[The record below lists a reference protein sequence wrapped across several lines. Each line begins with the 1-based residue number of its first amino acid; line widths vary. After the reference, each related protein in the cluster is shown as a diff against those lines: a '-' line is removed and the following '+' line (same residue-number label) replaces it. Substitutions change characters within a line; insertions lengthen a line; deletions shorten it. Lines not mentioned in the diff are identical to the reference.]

1 VSFLSDAL
9 SSVSSA
15 LAGPAAAP
23 AAAAPD
29 ATPLYYKGDAIG
41 QAPDGTGGSYAPN
54 DTGTADTGEL
64 IEFIHFGFVHPD
76 YSTNF
81 VHQTSIQ
88 DDTDA
93 KLPQNPATPGSRAVM
108 YRGALERETLL
119 LSGFVAST
127 QTVLQEREQ
136 NEGAGA
142 LSGDAGSMIGAA
154 VSEASS
160 LLGGG
165 GSSSSSSSGGVKS
178 TDLNPVNAKVKS
190 IGGNLNVAAMNY
202 TITHQA
208 GEDLAQAR
216 ANYRQQLQKAANPPK
231 DQNAS
236 GSGLMNTLSS
246 VAGSIPGV
254 GPIFNTISGI
264 ATKVFDIYVAV
275 YAQMAT
281 HCELAIEK
289 ACHDV
294 TIDAIQ
300 NNKSPIFPVWFY
312 KPADATSQDQ
322 PLLDTST
329 GDLGSQAS
337 ALPGKLKDK
346 AEDSGAQMAHKF
358 LDVPTDDYP
367 AASQLDAAFATD
379 APKPAKDQ
387 PPAPASQVG
396 DLTAQ
401 AFSSALGFD
410 LPQFVKTIVSEI
422 METDVDLLQ
431 EIIKQLLP
439 WDQSQTIPAGE
450 LLDAGREALL
460 DRVLDLIT
468 SNFSFLSDLQKSAS
482 GANLFSP
489 PDGKAVTGGEAMN
502 KAGDLGKAELTQ
514 KLAPGLDPI
523 LQFAMGDLAAKLEAF
538 RSTAQAQKAVS
549 MEVYLG
555 RLPYLEALLFRNTFF
570 PIWDL
575 LVKQVFGSAAG
586 PLSGYLNSAGAFYKG
601 AKGDV
606 WTAQDDASRAQA
618 VANAAG
624 QGLNLGTGGSN
635 LGNLQKAWDQG
646 GIAKPNQDPTTPQV
660 QQDFPIQSRQNSA
673 TGTDI
678 TQDVWNGVTVIAD
691 SQYTNYP
698 PGGSSS
704 NGSSN
709 SNTNS
714 STSTA
719 TGQ

>member
-1 VSFLSDAL
+1 MSFLSDAL

-15 LAGPAAAP
+15 MSGPQASSSAAS
-23 AAAAPD
+23 D
-29 ATPLYYKGDAIG
+29 ATPLYFKGDAIG

-93 KLPQNPATPGSRAVM
+93 KLPQNPATPGSRAIM

-127 QTVLQEREQ
+127 QTVLQDREQ
-136 NEGAGA
+136 NEGAVG
-142 LSGDAGSMIGAA
+142 GDASSMVGAA
-154 VSEASS
+154 ISEASS

-165 GSSSSSSSGGVKS
+165 SSTPSSSGGVKS
-178 TDLNPVNAKVKS
+178 TDLNDVNSKVKS
-190 IGGNLNVAAMNY
+190 TGGNLNVTAVTY
-202 TITHQA
+202 TIAHQA
-208 GEDLAQAR
+208 GEDLAQQR
-216 ANYRQQLQKAANPPK
+216 ANFLQVLQKVANPPK
-231 DQNAS
+231 DQNAA
-236 GSGLMNTLSS
+236 GGGLLSTLSS

-281 HCELAIEK
+281 HCQLAIEK

-312 KPADATSQDQ
+312 KTPDSTSQGS
-322 PLLDTST
+322 LFDTSSGL
-329 GDLGSQAS
+329 GDAVSS
-337 ALPGKLKDK
+337 LPGKLQDR
-346 AEDSGAQMAHKF
+346 AEDTAAQTAHKF

-367 AASQLDAAFATD
+367 SATQLAAAFATD
-379 APKPAKDQ
+379 APNPNKDQ
-387 PPAPASQVG
+387 PPKPASQVG

-401 AFSSALGFD
+401 AFSDALGFT
-410 LPQFVKTIVSEI
+410 LPGFVKTIASEI
-422 METDVDLLQ
+422 MQTDVELLQ
-431 EIIKQLLP
+431 EIYKQLLP
-439 WDQSQTIPAGE
+439 WDQTQTIPASE
-450 LLDAGREALL
+450 IIEAGREALL
-460 DRVLDLIT
+460 DKAIDLLT
-468 SNFSFLSDLQKSAS
+468 GQFSFLTDLQKSL
-482 GANLFSP
+482 GGTNLFSP
-489 PDGKAVTGGEAMN
+489 PTAKAVTSDDVMN
-502 KAGDLGKAELTQ
+502 KGADLGKQELGD
-514 KLAPGLDPI
+514 KLAPGMDPI
-523 LQFAMGDLAAKLEAF
+523 LKFALGDLASKLDAI

-570 PIWDL
+570 PMWDL
-575 LVKQVFGSAAG
+575 LVNTVFGKSAG
-586 PLSGYLNSAGAFYKG
+586 PLAGYLNSAGAFYKQG
-601 AKGDV
+601 KQDV
-606 WTAQDDASRAQA
+606 WQAQDDVSRAQN
-618 VANAAG
+618 VANTVG
-624 QGLNLGTGGSN
+624 QGLNVGTSGGN
-635 LGNLQKAWDQG
+635 PLQSLQQAWSQG
-646 GIAKPNQDPTTPQV
+646 GTPQPQDATAPQM
-660 QQDFPIQSRQNSA
+660 QQDFPIQGRQNSA

-698 PGGSSS
+698 PSSSSS
-704 NGSSN
+704 NDSSNTGSS